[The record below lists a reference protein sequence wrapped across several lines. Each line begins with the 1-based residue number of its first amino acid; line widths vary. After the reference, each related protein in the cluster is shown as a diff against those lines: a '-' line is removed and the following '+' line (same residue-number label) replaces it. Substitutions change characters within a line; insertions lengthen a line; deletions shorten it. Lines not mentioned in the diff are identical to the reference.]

1 MSQLDVLWMF
11 KGYTNVLSC
20 GRPTW
25 DIHGRPKNG
34 RLWYQLKIW
43 EKLKDLTL
51 SGMFLLVLIN
61 MKQRGY
67 SSFPT
72 STQCPQD
79 VLWISCERKPSVCL
93 ASATDILW
101 MECLD
106 QENTVHTGMSYGC
119 PSVPIWDVKLIVRFR
134 SLFWYP
140 YDVQYSSRM
149 YGWLHIRD
157 WYQMDIHRTSQYDH
171 PRPTVIWI
179 KIYHP

>member
-1 MSQLDVLWMF
+1 MPVL
-11 KGYTNVLSC
+11 C
-20 GRPTW
+20 
-25 DIHGRPKNG
+25 IHA
-34 RLWYQLKIW
+34 I
-43 EKLKDLTL
+43 
-51 SGMFLLVLIN
+51 LVLTN
-61 MKQRGY
+61 LKQRGY

-119 PSVPIWDVKLIVRFR
+119 PSVPIWDLKLIVRFR

-140 YDVQYSSRM
+140 YDVQFSSRM
-149 YGWLHIRD
+149 YVWLHIRD

-171 PRPTVIWI
+171 PLSGSKYTIHRISVANAKRKMDRRISNGRPMDNVC
-179 KIYHP
+179 